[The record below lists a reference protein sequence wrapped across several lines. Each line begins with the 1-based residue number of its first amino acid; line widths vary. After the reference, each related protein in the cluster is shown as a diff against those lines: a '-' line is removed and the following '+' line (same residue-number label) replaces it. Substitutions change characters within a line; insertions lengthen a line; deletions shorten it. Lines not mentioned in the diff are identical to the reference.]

1 MIITY
6 RGSQFRDLVYR
17 GFSFEESTPASVT
30 THVITAREVDY
41 PFRYFSKNKFRT
53 GRIVITPLP
62 KKGTVKVLLWGPGV
76 YTLHFGAAVFAYQ
89 SSVAV
94 APSVIAKELSLRVN
108 QANLKATTSV
118 SGGTIEFN
126 TKDAMDNYGSCTLT
140 YTPDDEETG
149 VFVHTYEA
157 IVPEDAKGLEA
168 ITTDKI
174 EILNRT
180 YESDR
185 VISRNYGFDRKA
197 GEETFCFPADPEAT
211 DIFFRTL
218 DENNKP
224 VSYFLIQL
232 TEEPALGKLS
242 NKGETLEYYTADK
255 TEYDEVFPSSAVVEA
270 NPQLQDKLK
279 MFINIKPYFS
289 GPKGTGDLWKYGFAT
304 VLEYLQDF
312 PILLG
317 DAAIPD
323 YLALDDLERLAKVH
337 LPVAWRSKEWC
348 VLEEN
353 LPEATKHSIMAAYG
367 LQDDDHDKIPYLL
380 YLTIDI
386 LRSSYV

>member
-17 GFSFEESTPASVT
+17 GFRPKEATDINT
-30 THVITAREVDY
+30 NVITAREVDY

-53 GRIVITPLP
+53 GRIVITPIP
-62 KKGTVKVLLWGPGV
+62 KSGVVRVLAWGPGTF
-76 YTLHFGAAVFAYQ
+76 TLQIGAATFAYQ
-89 SSVAV
+89 SVNAV
-94 APSVIAKELSLRVN
+94 DPSVIARDLSLRAN
-108 QANLKATTSV
+108 QMSLKATTSV
-118 SGGTIEFN
+118 AGEYIHIT
-126 TKDAMDNYGSCTLT
+126 TKDAMDNYGACSLS
-140 YTPDDEETG
+140 YSPAGLETG
-149 VFVHTYEA
+149 AFVQSYEA
-157 IVPEDAKGLEA
+157 TISPEARGIES

-174 EILNRT
+174 EILNRA
-180 YESDR
+180 YESER
-185 VISRNYGFDRKA
+185 IITRNYGFDRTA
-197 GEETFCFPADPEAT
+197 GEDTFCFPSDPEAT

-218 DENNKP
+218 DKENKP
-224 VSYFLIQL
+224 VDYFLIIL
-232 TEEPALGKLS
+232 TKEPALGRLDSEGNPTK
-242 NKGETLEYYTADK
+242 YYTTFR
-255 TEYDEVFPSSAVVEA
+255 TEYSEVFPDEAIVKA
-270 NPQLQDKLK
+270 NPQLLDKLK
-279 MFINIKPYFS
+279 MFINTKPYFP
-289 GPKGTGDLWKYGFAT
+289 GPDGTEDLWKYGFAT
-304 VLEYLQDF
+304 VLEYIQDF

-386 LRSSYV
+386 LMSSYV